1 MSEDLQDALSSGPRT
16 AAELQA
22 TLGISQPTLSR
33 LLATRSAQVC
43 RLGRARATRY
53 AWRRDVRGLAP
64 SQPLYRVTPGGQITR
79 IGTLQILRGGYWFDD
94 IEQPAASQWFD
105 GLPWFLADMR
115 PQGFLGQRFVRQL
128 AGMGLPDNLNDWQ
141 DDHALVAL
149 ACRGEDA
156 LGNLILGDAS
166 LTRWQETTRDDA
178 IALTDRAAQYPRLAQ
193 AALAGDATGSSAGG
207 EQPKFT
213 AFVGE
218 QAVIVKFSESI
229 SSAAGRRW
237 ADLLIAEHHAL
248 AVMAEAG
255 QPAAQTD
262 IIEADGR
269 VFLEVQRF
277 DRSGLRGRS
286 GLISLG
292 AIDDEFVGR
301 RQSWLDTAQ
310 TLTQQRRLSPQSL
323 ARVAWQQAFAMLI
336 GNTDRHFGNLSVRY
350 EGRWPAEVA
359 PAYDMLPMLDAPV
372 RGELP
377 ERVFAPLLPLM
388 CGETIARDAAQA
400 AALLWQ
406 RVAGDTRVSAAYR
419 TCAAERALAVAERC
433 IQ

>member
-1 MSEDLQDALSSGPRT
+1 MSEKLQAALSSGPRT
-16 AAELQA
+16 ASELQA
-22 TLGISQPTLSR
+22 TLGISQPSLSR
-33 LLATRSAQVC
+33 LLATRPTEVC

-53 AWRRDVRGLAP
+53 AWRREIGGLA
-64 SQPLYRVTPGGQITR
+64 SCQPLYRVTHAGQITR
-79 IGTLQILRGGYWFDD
+79 IGTLQVLQGGYWFDD

-128 AGMGLPDNLNDWQ
+128 AGMGLPENLSDWQ

-149 ACRGEDA
+149 ACRGEDT
-156 LGNLILGDAS
+156 LGNLILGDVS
-166 LTRWQETTRDDA
+166 LTRWQETTGVDA
-178 IALTDRAAQYPRLAQ
+178 IALTDRAVQYPRLAQ

-213 AFVGE
+213 AFAGE

-248 AVMAEAG
+248 AVIAEAG

-310 TLTQQRRLSPQSL
+310 ALMQQRRLSPQSL
-323 ARVAWQQAFAMLI
+323 ARVAWQQAFAILI

-377 ERVFAPLLPLM
+377 ERVFAPVLPLM
-388 CGETIARDAAQA
+388 CGETIARDAAEA
-400 AALLWQ
+400 AALLWR
-406 RVAGDTRVSAAYR
+406 RVAEDARVSAAYR
-419 TCAAERALAVAERC
+419 ACAAERAWRVAESC
-433 IQ
+433 I